1 MNASQMSR
9 GTWYY
14 TRDRLLGSFATAC
27 WDGTSEGPGA
37 QTLTSHRW
45 KKNNKNSSDEGRTKM
60 RQAEST
66 QQERG
71 FWTRR
76 HWCLDCLAST
86 LPYCT
91 AGSWRTWSFLSY
103 CTRASWQTAASTPP
117 VGWSSLHHC
126 LLEKAL
132 NHCHKP
138 IKELGGNRASDNS
151 RFFHMTTMLDSY
163 SQQKKHNQGMQAAMA
178 YPWLIPSVVPWT
190 MKIHH
195 DSPTIGSQH
204 TFDPHWISKPPCVP
218 CVQHPRKI
226 NLLSKAGATWTP
238 KKL

>member
-1 MNASQMSR
+1 MPFGSALRSTPQVQDGSWIFDRRSCLQITAPRFNPSPTLLQANAFCWMTGAMIQSLVTPGCKSCVSRDQHESKWIEMNASQMSR

-126 LLEKAL
+126 LLEK
-132 NHCHKP
+132 P
-138 IKELGGNRASDNS
+138 
-151 RFFHMTTMLDSY
+151 
-163 SQQKKHNQGMQAAMA
+163 
-178 YPWLIPSVVPWT
+178 
-190 MKIHH
+190 
-195 DSPTIGSQH
+195 
-204 TFDPHWISKPPCVP
+204 
-218 CVQHPRKI
+218 
-226 NLLSKAGATWTP
+226 
-238 KKL
+238 